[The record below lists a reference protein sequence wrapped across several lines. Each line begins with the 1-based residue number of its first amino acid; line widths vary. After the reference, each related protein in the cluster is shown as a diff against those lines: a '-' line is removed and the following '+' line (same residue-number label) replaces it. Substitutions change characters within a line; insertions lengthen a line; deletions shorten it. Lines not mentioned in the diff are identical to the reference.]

1 MTAPDT
7 PPFVFERSG
16 RRPLALIVI
25 LAVWVLLLWL
35 WLGLGA
41 LWGLV
46 AIGWLITLPAL
57 MDFVRNRRSGL
68 RVEGDRLIWFS
79 GKAGGEVV
87 LDAIERVQFDGR
99 MDFSTRVRLF
109 LTTPGARRVTLP
121 QDVLPPWQ
129 DLLTALEARNVPCRR
144 NPFSLF

>member
-1 MTAPDT
+1 MSDPANYR
-7 PPFVFERSG
+7 FERSG

-35 WLGLGA
+35 WLGIGA

-46 AIGWLITLPAL
+46 VLGWLITLPAL
-57 MDFVRNRRSGL
+57 LDFLRNRRSGL
-68 RVEGDRLIWFS
+68 RVEGDRLIWYS

-87 LDAIERVQFDGR
+87 LDAIERVQLEGR

-109 LTTPGARRVTLP
+109 LSIPGRGG
-121 QDVLPPWQ
+121 
-129 DLLTALEARNVPCRR
+129 
-144 NPFSLF
+144 